1 MRTPDGRTAGRIG
14 ADTRGDLWMRE
25 RARGWGAR
33 TGAPVVIGAV
43 MALAGCSAES
53 RPGGLG
59 IGQSNHN
66 AYACQPA
73 SQALPTSARAFNF
86 YPGPGPSFDA
96 YFDSRA
102 HQVVLTFYRSTPRR
116 LSEVQGGAG
125 VLYADD
131 AFAWNDQGTAGI
143 LTDKKYSLVYG
154 CAKLA

>member
-1 MRTPDGRTAGRIG
+1 MSRTQRPTTGTATTKDLPMRDTIRILATTAVAI
-14 ADTRGDLWMRE
+14 
-25 RARGWGAR
+25 
-33 TGAPVVIGAV
+33 AV
-43 MALAGCSAES
+43 AASLAGCSTQG

-59 IGQSNHN
+59 IGNANRN

-96 YFDSRA
+96 YFDARA
-102 HQVVLTFYRSTPRR
+102 HQVVLTFYHAEPRR

>member
-1 MRTPDGRTAGRIG
+1 MKKDTP
-14 ADTRGDLWMRE
+14 MRE
-25 RARGWGAR
+25 TDRSRAKPA
-33 TGAPVVIGAV
+33 ALLAAAAV
-43 MALAGCSAES
+43 AAMLAGCSAQS

-59 IGQSNHN
+59 IGNPNRN

-96 YFDSRA
+96 YFDA
-102 HQVVLTFYRSTPRR
+102 QAQQVVLTFYRAEPRR
-116 LSEVQGGAG
+116 LSRVPGGAG

-131 AFAWNDQGTAGI
+131 AFAWNDQGQAGI

-154 CAKLA
+154 CSKLP

>member
-1 MRTPDGRTAGRIG
+1 
-14 ADTRGDLWMRE
+14 MRE
-25 RARGWGAR
+25 NIAALGTA
-33 TGAPVVIGAV
+33 AV
-43 MALAGCSAES
+43 AIALAAALAGCATQS

-59 IGQSNHN
+59 IGAANRN

-96 YFDSRA
+96 YFDARA
-102 HQVVLTFYRSTPRR
+102 HQVVLTFYHAEPRR
-116 LSEVQGGAG
+116 LSEVPGGAG

>member
-1 MRTPDGRTAGRIG
+1 MGEGLQVRDHDRVSGLRAGM
-14 ADTRGDLWMRE
+14 A
-25 RARGWGAR
+25 
-33 TGAPVVIGAV
+33 AV
-43 MALAGCSAES
+43 LCMGGLAGCSTVT

-59 IGQSNHN
+59 IGASNRN

-96 YFDSRA
+96 YFDPRA
-102 HQVVLTFYRSTPRR
+102 QQVVLTFYRSAPRR
-116 LSEVQGGAG
+116 LSAVPGGAG
-125 VLYADD
+125 VLYADG

-143 LTDKKYSLVYG
+143 LTDQKYSLVYG

>member
-1 MRTPDGRTAGRIG
+1 MRDRGRM
-14 ADTRGDLWMRE
+14 RGV
-25 RARGWGAR
+25 R
-33 TGAPVVIGAV
+33 TGVAAV
-43 MALAGCSAES
+43 LCAAGLAGCGTET

-59 IGQSNHN
+59 IGVANRN

-86 YPGPGPSFDA
+86 YPGPGPSFEA
-96 YFDSRA
+96 YFDARA
-102 HQVVLTFYRSTPRR
+102 QQVVLTFYKSPPRR
-116 LSEVQGGAG
+116 LSAVQGGAG

>member
-1 MRTPDGRTAGRIG
+1 MTRQGRPAPRRN
-14 ADTRGDLWMRE
+14 DTRKDLRVDHGTRGRDL
-25 RARGWGAR
+25 RADMLAAVGA
-33 TGAPVVIGAV
+33 AA
-43 MALAGCSAES
+43 MLAGCATPV

-59 IGQSNHN
+59 IGPGNRN

-73 SQALPTSARAFNF
+73 SQALPTSARPFNF

-96 YFDSRA
+96 YFDPRA
-102 HQVVLTFYRSTPRR
+102 HQVVLAFYRSPPRR
-116 LSEVQGGAG
+116 LSEVPGGAG

-131 AFAWNDQGTAGI
+131 AFAWNDQGTYGI

>member
-1 MRTPDGRTAGRIG
+1 MHDRIRSLDRLRDRAEQAGKI
-14 ADTRGDLWMRE
+14 A
-25 RARGWGAR
+25 
-33 TGAPVVIGAV
+33 VIGALA
-43 MALAGCSAES
+43 ALAGCSAAT

-59 IGQSNHN
+59 IGQANHN

-73 SQALPTSARAFNF
+73 SQALPTSARPFNF
-86 YPGPGPSFDA
+86 YPGPGPSFEA
-96 YFDSRA
+96 YFDPRA
-102 HQVVLTFYRSTPRR
+102 NQVVLTFYRAAPRR
-116 LSEVQGGAG
+116 LSEVPGGAG

>member
-1 MRTPDGRTAGRIG
+1 MHDGIRRHHGVRGQKGSAGAIVTIS
-14 ADTRGDLWMRE
+14 AL
-25 RARGWGAR
+25 A
-33 TGAPVVIGAV
+33 
-43 MALAGCSAES
+43 ALAGCAGVT

-59 IGQSNHN
+59 IGPANHN

-73 SQALPTSARAFNF
+73 SQALPTSARPFNF

-96 YFDSRA
+96 YFDPRA
-102 HQVVLTFYRSTPRR
+102 NQVVLTFYRAAPRR
-116 LSEVQGGAG
+116 LSEVPGGAG

>member
-1 MRTPDGRTAGRIG
+1 MRTQDGQAAGRSG
-14 ADTRGDLWMRE
+14 ADTREDQRMRE
-25 RARGWGAR
+25 RVRGWGAW
-33 TGAPVVIGAV
+33 TGASAVFGAL
-43 MALAGCSAES
+43 MALAGCSAQS

-59 IGQSNHN
+59 IGVGNRN

-96 YFDSRA
+96 YFDARA
-102 HQVVLTFYRSTPRR
+102 HQVVLTFYKSAPRR

>member
-1 MRTPDGRTAGRIG
+1 MRTPDGQPPRRIDDGTKGDLQVRERTRSWGAWIG
-14 ADTRGDLWMRE
+14 AL
-25 RARGWGAR
+25 
-33 TGAPVVIGAV
+33 AV
-43 MALAGCSAES
+43 TVALAGCSSES

-59 IGQSNHN
+59 IGPNNHN

>member
-1 MRTPDGRTAGRIG
+1 M
-14 ADTRGDLWMRE
+14 DTGDTDTGDMRE
-25 RARGWGAR
+25 DAGMGKGPRDRGPRAG
-33 TGAPVVIGAV
+33 
-43 MALAGCSAES
+43 ALAIACAAALSGCSAES

-59 IGQSNHN
+59 IGPANHN

-96 YFDSRA
+96 YFDAQA
-102 HQVVLTFYRSTPRR
+102 HQVVLTFYRSAPRR
-116 LSEVQGGAG
+116 LSEVEVGAG

-143 LTDKKYSLVYG
+143 LTDKKYSLVYA

>member
-1 MRTPDGRTAGRIG
+1 MSMPDRSTARRTDADMKEDLRMRDGLRGRGLRAGALAAIATA
-14 ADTRGDLWMRE
+14 AM
-25 RARGWGAR
+25 
-33 TGAPVVIGAV
+33 
-43 MALAGCSAES
+43 AGCSS
-53 RPGGLG
+53 QVRPGGLG
-59 IGQSNHN
+59 IGPGNHN

-96 YFDSRA
+96 YFDAQA

-116 LSEVQGGAG
+116 LSEVPGGAG